1 MNASR
6 NTRILRIIYPL
17 SISGPALQ
25 ALLLTSRLNEM
36 DYDSYLVTGNMLDS
50 ADAMDKIVEAY
61 DVEPI
66 VLSEL
71 DYDNLLGIPLA
82 LKCLVEIMREYQPDI
97 VHTHN
102 TRAGFLGRIAARIA
116 GVPVTVHTM
125 HEYPFRG
132 YYNRLSTILFI
143 YMERIGA
150 YFSDSIITLSESLR
164 KALTDTY
171 GVTRK
176 SRITVLPLGF
186 DLDIFAQTKR
196 KNGFFRELW
205 DIDNDVPLI
214 GIIGRLLAVKN
225 HVLFLEAAA
234 KIQSELPTARFMI
247 VGDGEERAN
256 LEALVSQLGLSDAVI
271 FTGWQQQVER
281 IYSDLDVLVTSSWNE
296 GTPVPI
302 IEALSGACPVVATEV
317 GGIPDL
323 LDRGA
328 FGKLVYSGD
337 VDALAKAIIETIQSP
352 PDMAQAQKTML
363 NRYGIGRLAQDL
375 DSLYR
380 GLLAKKGHE
389 K

>member
-1 MNASR
+1 MSNNR
-6 NTRILRIIYPL
+6 KTRILRIIHPL
-17 SISGPALQ
+17 AISGPALQ
-25 ALLLTSRLNEM
+25 ALLLNAELDKMGYE
-36 DYDSYLVTGNMLDS
+36 SYLLTGKAIDN
-50 ADAMDKIVEAY
+50 ADTMDKIIATY
-61 DVEPI
+61 GITPT
-66 VLSEL
+66 VLDAF
-71 DYDNLLGIPLA
+71 DYKNVFGMPNA
-82 LKCLVEIMREYQPDI
+82 LNALVRVIRDYQPDI

-102 TRAGFLGRIAARIA
+102 TRAGFVGRLAARMA

-132 YYNRLSTILFI
+132 YYNRLSTLLFI

-150 YFSDSIITLSESLR
+150 YYSDSIITLSESLR

-171 GVTRK
+171 GITRK

-186 DLDIFAQTKR
+186 DLDIFAKTKR
-196 KNGFFRELW
+196 RSGNFRAEW
-205 DIDNDVPLI
+205 HTAEDAPLV
-214 GIIGRLLAVKN
+214 GIIGRLLPVKN
-225 HVLFLEAAA
+225 HRLFLEAAS
-234 KIQSELPTARFMI
+234 KIQQTMPNVRFVI

-256 LEALVSQLGLSDAVI
+256 LEALTIQLGLSDAVI

-302 IEALSGACPVVATEV
+302 IESLAAACPVVATEV

-328 FGKLVYSGD
+328 FGKLVPSGD
-337 VDALAKAIIETIQSP
+337 VEALSQAIIETLQSP
-352 PDMAQAQKTML
+352 PDMQQAQKTML
-363 NRYGIGRLAQDL
+363 NRYGINRLAQDL

-380 GLLAKKGHE
+380 GLLAKKGQ
-389 K
+389 